1 MPKATFGTRAMAWFG
16 DLLVTVAL
24 ATIISFILGPLIGLT
39 ANRDSA
45 FLGLVSGALAAIWIL
60 SLLFLQFLYFG
71 YFWSKNG
78 QSFGMRWLQIRV
90 VRRNKEDSISF
101 MRAGLRGS
109 VGYWLSSVVFYIGY
123 LWALWDDDR
132 ETWHDKVF
140 DTWVVQA

>member
-1 MPKATFGTRAMAWFG
+1 MAWFG

-60 SLLFLQFLYFG
+60 SLLLLQFLYFG

-123 LWALWDDDR
+123 LWSLWDDDR

>member
-132 ETWHDKVF
+132 EAWHDKVF